1 MPIAEDAL
9 RKVRD
14 RSSLFAFLH
23 DELGWPVDPQDP
35 FTYEGPQLEE
45 EAAAR
50 AEVSQIVPFTT
61 GDPLTIMLVEFETTF
76 RRTELREVLRLI
88 RKQAREEARYQGRP
102 LDEFVFVCPTLGYK
116 AVWLA
121 HFEQQPGRAPRLEVF
136 GWDSEHLHETRTL
149 RLVNLPALTMPP
161 PNILHEYDW
170 ATGRRRWL
178 EAWDVR
184 AVTRD
189 FFRDY
194 KAVYNQVS
202 AQIANVPGDAPD
214 RQRVFTQR
222 LLNRLLFLQF
232 LSKRGWLRFGG
243 RKDYL
248 PALWQSHEAGTNFY
262 NSRLRLVFFSGL
274 NNSQCRDL
282 QRDNPVLFQ
291 LIGELPFLNGGLFE
305 EAPEDRISADAP
317 GAVVPD
323 EAIGAV
329 IGLFE
334 QYNFTITESTPD
346 DVEVAVDPEMLGE
359 VFERLV
365 TEDERRQSGSY
376 YTPRPI
382 VQFMC
387 REALKGYL
395 GGFEALVDERK
406 ADSILPPQANS
417 LLQKLLRMRVLDPAC
432 GSGAYL
438 LGMLHELFD
447 LVGLLE
453 IRAEAMTEAD
463 KYRRKLNIIQNS
475 LYGVDLTGFAVETA
489 RLRLWLS
496 LVVED
501 KRNPL
506 DENCDVALPN
516 LDYKVEQ
523 GDSLTAPAPSQTE
536 NLLRQGDVDTFIR
549 LKREYLTAH
558 GPGKRRQHEQ
568 LERLRAE
575 LKRGSHSGQVVTGF
589 DWAVEFGEVFA
600 PQEPVA
606 DIGGAFNLGGTL
618 AETPLPGGF
627 DIVLANPPYGAT
639 VGDAVRDG
647 YFHRAS
653 EGAQSKDTYGLFVAR
668 AMQLLRPGGQFCFII
683 SDTWRTIK
691 SHKPLRRRLAAR
703 ATVRHVLD
711 LPAWVFDGP
720 TVNTS
725 ILTFTLA
732 PPPAGH
738 SLTAGD
744 LRNIPTGDWQTL
756 ESNLRSAAAQGLDVQ
771 TTRYARYTYP
781 QSLIGTYDNFS
792 FFIGSPRLYGLMSD
806 PRFQKLG
813 SVADVKVG
821 LQTGDNEYYLR
832 KRPRVRGSYRLLDE
846 SLLLTEAEIAALTD
860 DEKRNGVDPATHDGR
875 HFVPYD
881 KGGESDADDGWLP
894 NYYVP
899 TGYFIDWSQASIA
912 QIKSVTIADLKRR
925 RGNANVIKP
934 IDESTLAAVR
944 RNPQFYFS
952 KGITFSDSGV
962 YSPSFRQS
970 ANSAFDQKGSVIVL
984 NEGIDR
990 DGLLAVVC
998 STWAKFLYKSFINH
1012 TVSSH
1017 VDSIKE
1023 LPLTLAVLA
1032 QETTQQLVSTIVDK
1046 QKANPRYPYH
1056 LHEQK
1061 EIDALVYALYGL
1073 SADDIREVE
1082 LWYCRRYPLLAQA
1095 QGILADVQQKYAP
1108 HLARAE
1114 SLMAMPPGYW
1124 KSHPLLTQIAQG
1136 ETETQELKQ
1145 TLDADLRTG
1154 AKSDKAVHKVLRA
1167 IASFANSSGGAVLIG
1182 VANNL
1187 QITGLTPDLAHVNRN
1202 NLDGFQDKLR
1212 SVMADKLGPPL
1223 IGKVQ
1228 MTFESM
1234 PEGDVCKV
1242 NVPAVPKRHIVYLE
1256 NEVHIRDSN
1265 GARKLE
1271 GPALV
1276 HWIQERA
1283 REAG

>member
-1 MPIAEDAL
+1 MSIDEDAL

-14 RSSLFAFLH
+14 RSTLFAFLH
-23 DELGWPVDPQDP
+23 DELGWPVDPEDP
-35 FTYEGPQLEE
+35 FTYEGPQLEGE
-45 EAAAR
+45 VATR

-61 GDPLTIMLVEFETTF
+61 GDPLTIMLVEFETAF

-136 GWDSEHLHETRTL
+136 GWDSDHLHETRTL
-149 RLVNLPALTMPP
+149 RQVNLPHLTMPP
-161 PNILHEYDW
+161 KNSLHEYDW
-170 ATGRRRWL
+170 ATGKQRWL

-248 PALWQSHEAGTNFY
+248 PALWQSRQTGTNFY

-282 QRDNPVLFQ
+282 HRNNPVLFQ

-323 EAIGAV
+323 DAIGAV

-406 ADSILPPQANS
+406 ADSILPPQATR
-417 LLQKLLRMRVLDPAC
+417 LLQKLLRVRVLDPAC

-501 KRNPL
+501 KRSPL

-523 GDSLTAPAPSQTE
+523 GDSLTAPAPRQTE

-568 LERLRAE
+568 LERLRAD
-575 LKRGSHSGQVVTGF
+575 LKRGSHSGQAVTGF

-647 YFHRAS
+647 YFHRAT

-691 SHKPLRRRLAAR
+691 SHKPLRKRLAAR
-703 ATVRHVLD
+703 TTVRHVLD

-744 LRNIPTGDWQTL
+744 LRNIPNGDWQTL

-813 SVADVKVG
+813 SVGRAPHG
-821 LQTGDNEYYLR
+821 ISTGNNSKYVRTEAG
-832 KRPRVRGSYRLLDE
+832 VRGTLPIIEDWMKMPAPE
-846 SLLLTEAEIAALTD
+846 MQALTD
-860 DEKRNGVDPATHDGR
+860 REKACGVDKDWIALRGC
-875 HFVPYD
+875 FVPFE
-881 KGGESDADDGWLP
+881 KGGESDADGGWLP

-899 TGYFIDWSQASIA
+899 TQYFINWAEGA
-912 QIKSVTIADLKRR
+912 IADMRHNPGAAWK
-925 RGNANVIKP
+925 NQQFFFKP
-934 IDESTLAAVR
+934 GL
-944 RNPQFYFS
+944 
-952 KGITFSDSGV
+952 TFSISGI
-962 YSPSFRQS
+962 YAPTFRL
-970 ANSAFDQKGSVIVL
+970 NSAGVFEAKGS
-984 NEGIDR
+984 GIFCDTLPPET
-990 DGLLAVVC
+990 LLALLC
-998 STWAKFLYKSFINH
+998 SMLAKYQFKTYIKHS
-1012 TVSSH
+1012 
-1017 VDSIKE
+1017 VDTSGDDIEQFRFPEPDANAAKQ
-1023 LPLTLAVLA
+1023 LSA
-1032 QETTQQLVSTIVDK
+1032 LVSAVMDK

-1061 EIDALVYALYGL
+1061 KIDALVYALYGL
-1073 SADDIREVE
+1073 NADDIREVE
-1082 LWYCRRYPLLAQA
+1082 LWYCRRYSLLAQA
-1095 QGILADVQQKYAP
+1095 QGILADAQQKYAP

-1154 AKSDKAVHKVLRA
+1154 SRSPQAVHKVLRA
-1167 IASFANSSGGAVLIG
+1167 IASFANSGGGTVLIG

-1187 QITGLTPDLAHVNRN
+1187 QITGLAPDLAHVNRN

-1212 SVMADKLGPPL
+1212 SLMADKLGPPL

-1228 MTFESM
+1228 ITFEPM
-1234 PEGDVCKV
+1234 PEGAVCKI
-1242 NVPAVPKRHIVYLE
+1242 NVPAVPKRDIVHLD
-1256 NEVHIRDSN
+1256 NEVHIRDSS

-1283 REAG
+1283 QEVG

>member
-1 MPIAEDAL
+1 MLIAEDAL

-14 RSSLFAFLH
+14 RSTLFAFLH

-35 FTYEGPQLEE
+35 FTYEGPQLK
-45 EAAAR
+45 EAATR

-61 GDPLTIMLVEFETTF
+61 GDPLTIMLVELETAF

-88 RKQAREEARYQGRP
+88 RKQAREQARYQGRP

-136 GWDSEHLHETRTL
+136 GWDGEHLHETRTL

-161 PNILHEYDW
+161 KNILHEYDW
-170 ATGRRRWL
+170 AAGKRRWL

-248 PALWQSHEAGTNFY
+248 PALWQSRQTGVNFY

-305 EAPEDRISADAP
+305 EAPEDRISADTP

-334 QYNFTITESTPD
+334 RYNFTITESTPD

-406 ADSILPPQANS
+406 ADSILPPQATR
-417 LLQKLLRMRVLDPAC
+417 LLQKLLRVRVLDPAC

-501 KRNPL
+501 KRSPL

-568 LERLRAE
+568 LERLRAD
-575 LKRGSHSGQVVTGF
+575 LKRGSHSGQAVTGF

-600 PQEPVA
+600 SQEPVA

-647 YFHRAS
+647 YFHRTT

-691 SHKPLRRRLAAR
+691 SHKPLRKRLAAR
-703 ATVRHVLD
+703 TTVRHVLD

-720 TVNTS
+720 TVNTN

-756 ESNLRSAAAQGLDVQ
+756 ESNLRSAAAHGLDVQ

-781 QSLIGTYDNFS
+781 QSLIGMYDNFS

-806 PRFQKLG
+806 PRFQNLG

-832 KRPRVRGSYRLLDE
+832 KRPGVRGSYRLLDE
-846 SLLLTEAEIAALTD
+846 SLLLTEGEIAALTD
-860 DEKRNGVDPATHDGR
+860 DEKRDGVDPAAHGGR

-899 TGYFIDWSQASIA
+899 TGYFIDWSQETVHRMQTFVEDPA
-912 QIKSVTIADLKRR
+912 TL
-925 RGNANVIKP
+925 RGK
-934 IDESTLAAVR
+934 AVM
-944 RNPQFYFS
+944 RNPHYYFRQ
-952 KGITFSDSGV
+952 GVTFSDTGFYAPTFRFGSAGV
-962 YSPSFRQS
+962 
-970 ANSAFDQKGSVIVL
+970 FDVMGMTIFSEVVDA
-984 NEGIDR
+984 ER
-990 DGLLAVVC
+990 LLPILSSILVRY
-998 STWAKFLYKSFINH
+998 TIKNFINH
-1012 TVSSH
+1012 TVH
-1017 VDSIKE
+1017 TQVDGLKPIPLIAKE
-1023 LPLTLAVLA
+1023 NEATSEIRTLV
-1032 QETTQQLVSTIVDK
+1032 ERIVDK
-1046 QKANPRYPYH
+1046 QKIDPRYPYH

-1073 SADDIREVE
+1073 NADDIREVE

-1095 QGILADVQQKYAP
+1095 QGILADAQQKYAP

-1154 AKSDKAVHKVLRA
+1154 SRSPQAVHKVLRA
-1167 IASFANSSGGAVLIG
+1167 IASFANSGGGTVLIG

-1187 QITGLTPDLAHVNRN
+1187 RITGLAPDLAHVNRN

-1212 SVMADKLGPPL
+1212 SLMADKLGPPL

-1228 MTFESM
+1228 MTFEPM
-1234 PEGDVCKV
+1234 PEGAVCKI
-1242 NVPAVPKRHIVYLE
+1242 NVPAVPKRDIVHLD